1 MNWISFLTY
10 LGLGYGA
17 YYFIVFLLDSRASSG
32 SETGASLPVLTFSE
46 TVLPEKVSLE
56 DFGLEDNNSSA
67 GGAASIGMGGVSI
80 KELFNLARKDAI
92 EFTKSVSF

>member
-17 YYFIVFLLDSRASSG
+17 YYFMVFLLDSRASPG
-32 SETGASLPVLTFSE
+32 SENEASLPVLTFSE
-46 TVLPEKVSLE
+46 TVLPEKVGLE
-56 DFGLEDNNSSA
+56 DFGLRDATSSA
-67 GGAASIGMGGVSI
+67 GRAASIGMGGVSI
-80 KELFNLARKDAI
+80 KELFDLARKDAI